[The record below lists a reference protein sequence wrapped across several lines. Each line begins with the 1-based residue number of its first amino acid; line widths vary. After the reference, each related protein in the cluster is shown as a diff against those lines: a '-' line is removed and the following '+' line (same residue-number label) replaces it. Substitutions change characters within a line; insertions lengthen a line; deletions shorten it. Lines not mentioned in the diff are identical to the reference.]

1 MFVYA
6 STPNVAVADGFVYP
20 EECQKII
27 EASRDSLVRSTTSS
41 KDGDEVNPD
50 RTSTSIGLPHSD
62 FPEIC
67 ERISGVA
74 NMPLENAEH
83 IQVVRYTKDQE
94 YKPHY
99 DAFKDDQHKK
109 DGGQRLLTCLV
120 YLNNSVGGATAFPNL
135 NIIVGAIEGRLLMF
149 GNVDE
154 EKNPHI
160 LSMHQGLPPH
170 EGEKWIFTLWFRER
184 KTNLL
189 RLH

>member
-27 EASRDSLVRSTTSS
+27 EASRDSLVRSTTSG
-41 KDGDEVNPD
+41 KDGNEVNPD

-62 FPEIC
+62 FPEVC

-99 DAFKDDQHKK
+99 DGLSGQHLEN
-109 DGGQRLLTCLV
+109 GGQRLLTCLV
-120 YLNNSVGGATAFPNL
+120 YLNNAIGGGTAFPKL
-135 NIIVGAIEGRLLMF
+135 NIIVGSIGGRLLMF

-154 EKNPHI
+154 DNQPHE
-160 LSMHQGLPPH
+160 LSLHQGLPPH
-170 EGEKWIFTLWFRER
+170 EGEKWVMTLWFREAKIR
-184 KTNLL
+184 
-189 RLH
+189 

>member
-27 EASRDSLVRSTTSS
+27 EASRDKLTRSTIVS
-41 KDGDEVNPD
+41 KDGDQVDQD
-50 RTSTSIGLPHSD
+50 RTSTSVGLPHSE
-62 FPEIC
+62 FPEVC
-67 ERISGVA
+67 ERLAEVA
-74 NMPLENAEH
+74 NIPLENAEH
-83 IQVVRYTKDQE
+83 MQVARYTKGQE

-99 DAFKDDQHKK
+99 DAFKDEVHKK

-154 EKNPHI
+154 DKKPHI
-160 LSMHQGLPPH
+160 LSMHQGLSPH

-184 KTNLL
+184 KTNLII
-189 RLH
+189 LH

>member
-27 EASRDSLVRSTTSS
+27 EASRDKLVRSTTSG
-41 KDGDEVNPD
+41 KDENKVNPG
-50 RTSTSIGLPHSD
+50 RTSTGIGLPHSD

-67 ERISGVA
+67 ERIAGVA
-74 NMPLENAEH
+74 NMPLENAEY

-94 YKPHY
+94 YKTHY
-99 DAFKDDQHKK
+99 DAFWEKHNKE

-120 YLNNSVGGATAFPNL
+120 YLNSSVGGATAFPNL

>member
-27 EASRDSLVRSTTSS
+27 EASRDSLVRSTTSG
-41 KDGDEVNPD
+41 KDGNEVNPD

-62 FPEIC
+62 FPEVC

-99 DAFKDDQHKK
+99 DAFKDDQYKK

-120 YLNNSVGGATAFPNL
+120 YLNNSVGIGEHSGLIDEVKSWTEKLTEAEENIETIKRHFP
-135 NIIVGAIEGRLLMF
+135 
-149 GNVDE
+149 
-154 EKNPHI
+154 
-160 LSMHQGLPPH
+160 
-170 EGEKWIFTLWFRER
+170 
-184 KTNLL
+184 
-189 RLH
+189 